1 MRDETMKRGVP
12 GMPVLICI
20 ALLVAGA
27 TADAETRVD
36 SIGITVADMDRSL
49 AFYTGVLTFEP
60 VSDTEVDGE
69 DYERLLGVFG
79 LRLRIVRL
87 RLGGEY
93 IELMQ
98 YLAPRGRAVPADSR
112 SNDEWFQHVAIVVA
126 DMDRAYARLRQAG
139 VQHASSGPQT
149 LPAWNPNAGGI
160 SAFYFRDPDDNHLEI
175 IHFPADKGDP
185 RWQQASSRLFLG
197 IDHTAI
203 VVDDT
208 DDSLRYYRD
217 VLELRVAGESEN
229 YGPEQER
236 LNNVFGARL
245 RITALK
251 SDAGPGVELLEY
263 LAPASGRPMP
273 ADTQANDLWHW
284 QINIASDALG
294 DLAGALGAASYPLVT
309 GGAGVPG
316 RMPAFGSALL
326 VRDPD
331 GHAAMLFEP
340 GAPIFTAHGR
350 RSHTRDNRDV
360 TGAGQ

>member
-1 MRDETMKRGVP
+1 MDMTRWRRLP

-20 ALLVAGA
+20 ALLVAAGSSGA
-27 TADAETRVD
+27 DTSVD
-36 SIGITVADMDRSL
+36 SIGITVSDMDRSL

-60 VSDTEVDGE
+60 VSDTEVHGE

-79 LRLRIVRL
+79 LRLRVVRL
-87 RLGGEY
+87 RLGDEY

-98 YLAPRGRAVPADSR
+98 YLAPRGRPIPADSR
-112 SNDEWFQHVAIVVA
+112 SNDEWFQHIAIVVA
-126 DMDRAYARLRQAG
+126 DMDRAYARLRRAG

-185 RWQQASSRLFLG
+185 RWQQPSPRLFLG

-217 VLELRVAGESEN
+217 MFDLRVAGEAEN
-229 YGPEQER
+229 FGPEQER

-284 QINIASDALG
+284 QINIASDAFG
-294 DLAGALGAASYPLVT
+294 DLSGALAAARYPLVT
-309 GGAGVPG
+309 GGAAVPG
-316 RMPAFGSALL
+316 HLPAFGRALL

-340 GAPIFTAHGR
+340 GAPVFAARGR
-350 RSHTRDNRDV
+350 GNHTRDNRNV
-360 TGAGQ
+360 TGASQ